1 MGPWFVVPI
10 DVQWNRNPRSRLRWF
25 AGLRHHLR
33 QGSHRLALGARARA
47 QSRSHALQIF
57 GQALWLVPLRAI
69 GVVLRRHVGNLGRV
83 CDLAVAQECSNWAVA
98 DRFKWE
104 LRIPSFHI
112 QSLHTVSGRY
122 EIGRAGAPPVWD
134 PCRHKHRSQ
143 RVGFSDPAVQGSAV
157 WRRFSVDAMNTTNS
171 WAEGNRGS
179 RARRKSRPEEK
190 RRERRVE
197 GYK

>member
-1 MGPWFVVPI
+1 MVPI
-10 DVQWNRNPRSRLRWF
+10 DVQWNRNPRSGLRWF

-33 QGSHRLALGARARA
+33 QRGHGLALGARARA
-47 QSRSHALQIF
+47 QSSSHALQIF
-57 GQALWLVPLRAI
+57 GQALWLVPFWAI
-69 GVVLRRHVGNLGRV
+69 GVVLRRHGGNLGRV
-83 CDLAVAQECSNWAVA
+83 CDLAVAQECSNGAVA

-112 QSLHTVSGRY
+112 GSVHTVSGRY
-122 EIGRAGAPPVWD
+122 EIGGAGAPPVWD

-157 WRRFSVDAMNTTNS
+157 WRGFGDTMNTTSS
-171 WAEGNRGS
+171 WMEGNRGS
-179 RARRKSRPEEK
+179 RARRTSRPEEK
-190 RRERRVE
+190 RRERRVA